1 MCGVAQYH
9 VMEGNLKII
18 VVFNQPEESPFFLA
32 EPRTSTERLI
42 TAHGRI
48 RGASSTGLPDIA
60 ALIIRAPSKGCP
72 AHVDVVQ
79 LLLDKGVEDNQARK
93 DCATPQRWTSSS

>member
-32 EPRTSTERLI
+32 EPRTSMEWLM
-42 TAHGRI
+42 
-48 RGASSTGLPDIA
+48 S
-60 ALIIRAPSKGCP
+60 
-72 AHVDVVQ
+72 
-79 LLLDKGVEDNQARK
+79 
-93 DCATPQRWTSSS
+93 

>member
-32 EPRTSTERLI
+32 EPRTSTERLELTQL
-42 TAHGRI
+42 TA
-48 RGASSTGLPDIA
+48 ASAEPPAPGCPTA

-79 LLLDKGVEDNQARK
+79 LLLDKGVGG
-93 DCATPQRWTSSS
+93 